1 MFSNLGLLGF
11 SLSFAYASPE
21 NGVTVTAH
29 ATQKAQKKSMQKNK
43 IKADS
48 TLLRRPK
55 ILGSGGADLLCI
67 SILAAADFERN
78 QAKIKARAAAVSSGL
93 EYYGVRSMDSETPL
107 KRRPQNPR
115 TQKVNRKPTSIVT

>member
-1 MFSNLGLLGF
+1 MQ
-11 SLSFAYASPE
+11 
-21 NGVTVTAH
+21 H
-29 ATQKAQKKSMQKNK
+29 KKHKKKTYTKSK

-55 ILGSGGADLLCI
+55 ILGSGGAYLLCI